1 MGRQLGISAEP
12 GQPSDNYK
20 YKYRYKF
27 NYKYKYKYK
36 YRYKYEIQYR
46 NSQVARLGGEWP
58 RSADT
63 RTVIRG
69 RQGEGTKKPGPSIGP
84 KCRVSNTKH
93 KVTKLGNT

>member
-1 MGRQLGISAEP
+1 MKKISG
-12 GQPSDNYK
+12 GQTDQRSQNSHKTNTNTNADTNTK
-20 YKYRYKF
+20 YK
-27 NYKYKYKYK
+27 
-36 YRYKYEIQYR
+36 YR

>member
-1 MGRQLGISAEP
+1 MDKKGPELDE
-12 GQPSDNYK
+12 
-20 YKYRYKF
+20 
-27 NYKYKYKYK
+27 YKYKYK
-36 YRYKYEIQYR
+36 YRYDIQYK

-69 RQGEGTKKPGPSIGP
+69 RQGQGTKKPGRSIGP